1 MGKVVC
7 ISFSASSFSL
17 AVYHSSG
24 TVRTRTNQCS
34 SFKEKR
40 EGCRRQENTS
50 CPKNRFRLYCSG
62 KQFNNYS
69 INTLGEAK
77 ATTAGGPPLNSHTHT
92 HTPGP
97 RLLVFCTVSYCKKGS
112 LPPHRFHCWQFAPGR
127 LISIIYARCRVR
139 KGGAVVGDVNLLF
152 TVFF

>member
-69 INTLGEAK
+69 INTLGHDCRW
-77 ATTAGGPPLNSHTHT
+77 PPVQLTHT

-97 RLLVFCTVSYCKKGS
+97 RLLVFCTVSYCEKGS

-139 KGGAVVGDVNLLF
+139 KEEDAVGDVNLLF